1 MCGLDLFNEKIIK
14 MNVTAKDSTDV
25 IKQLG
30 NILEQN
36 NYINNSYIDSVLERE
51 KSFPT
56 GLALSKAGIAIP
68 HASPDSNVFKNGIAA
83 AHLTKPVKFFRMED
97 PDSQVDVDMVFM
109 LALSGNEHLDI
120 LKKLFVAFQNEDLV
134 ESLKNS
140 TDKQSFLQMLINNL
154 K

>member
-1 MCGLDLFNEKIIK
+1 MCDMNLFNKNIIE
-14 MNVTAKDSTDV
+14 MNITAVDSEDV

-30 NILEQN
+30 NLLVQN
-36 NYINNSYIDSVLERE
+36 KYIDKLYVDSVLERE

-56 GLALSKAGIAIP
+56 GLALSNAGIAIP
-68 HASPDSNVFKNGIAA
+68 HASPGSSVLKNGIAA
-83 AHLTKPVKFFRMED
+83 AHLSKPVKFYRMED

-109 LALSGNEHLDI
+109 LALSSNEHLDI
-120 LKKLFVAFQNEDLV
+120 LKKLFVTFQNEKLV

-140 TDKQSFLQMLINNL
+140 TNKDEFLAVLSNSL

>member
-1 MCGLDLFNEKIIK
+1 MCDVDLFNKNIVE
-14 MNVTAKDSTDV
+14 MNITAVNSEDV

-30 NILEQN
+30 TLLVENK
-36 NYINNSYIDSVLERE
+36 YIDELYIDSVLERE

-56 GLALSKAGIAIP
+56 GLALSNAGIAIP
-68 HASPDSNVFKNGIAA
+68 HASPGSNVLKNGIAA
-83 AHLTKPVKFFRMED
+83 AHLSKPVKFYRMED

-109 LALSGNEHLDI
+109 LALSSNEHLDI
-120 LKKLFVAFQNEDLV
+120 LKKLFVAFQNEELV

-140 TDKQSFLQMLINNL
+140 TDREQFLDILSNGL